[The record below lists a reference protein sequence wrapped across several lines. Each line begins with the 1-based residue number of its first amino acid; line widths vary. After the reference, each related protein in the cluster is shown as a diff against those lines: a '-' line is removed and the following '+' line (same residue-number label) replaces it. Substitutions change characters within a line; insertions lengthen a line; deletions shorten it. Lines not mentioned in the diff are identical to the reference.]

1 MCVTISIKQKNR
13 QPLHTFSGG
22 TIQSLFF
29 SEEKVTV
36 SLTGKK
42 FVQKHIFIA
51 LLNAT
56 IGTITGTFSEGLE

>member
-1 MCVTISIKQKNR
+1 MCVTTSIKQQNR
-13 QPLHTFSGG
+13 QPLYTFSGG

-29 SEEKVTV
+29 SETKVTV
-36 SLTGKK
+36 SSTGKN

-56 IGTITGTFSEGLE
+56 IGAITGNFP